1 MSGRLITFRE
11 SVLTEIKRILPNIK
25 SCEAQFG
32 RFDLSE
38 LEREMIRAPGVRLAI
53 LRSPLA
59 WQPNGQAE
67 AALNMVAFVITEG
80 SKREEDG
87 WNIAEAI
94 GTLLHPA
101 QLWGMTKLTAPSS
114 VVIQPIISAAVK
126 QRGVGVMSVEWNQT
140 LRQLGDG
147 LFGPDGVVISE
158 FEVNGEQLDMPEAG
172 HV

>member
-67 AALNMVAFVITEG
+67 AALSMVAFVITEG

-94 GTLLHPA
+94 GALLHPGQA
-101 QLWGMTKLTAPSS
+101 LGHDRSSPRRLLSSSSRSFPQPSN
-114 VVIQPIISAAVK
+114 SAA
-126 QRGVGVMSVEWNQT
+126 SV
-140 LRQLGDG
+140 
-147 LFGPDGVVISE
+147 
-158 FEVNGEQLDMPEAG
+158 
-172 HV
+172 